1 MTNED
6 KMTTVEANLKEALIR
21 FQSGIK
27 ATDGVAVS
35 GALNEIEAL
44 LAAHREVL
52 HPRLR
57 HFLEGRSYAKAIAWL
72 GAGEEMSAKPS
83 TPPGGCGGRS

>member
-6 KMTTVEANLKEALIR
+6 KAMNVEANLKESLIR

-35 GALNEIEAL
+35 AALNEIEAL
-44 LAAHREVL
+44 LTAHRGEL
-52 HPRLR
+52 HPRLV

-72 GAGEEMSAKPS
+72 GAGDEIAAKPS
-83 TPPGGCGGRS
+83 TPPGGCAGRS